1 MKIMIRLSM
10 CLFLLILL
18 IPVPL
23 ALAKGSPEK
32 ITITGTGLASPIEI
46 TDPEILNEFNPW
58 DGKFLDK
65 DRRIV
70 EETPETDTLYEVLF
84 YIRDTSGELHMFYAF
99 KYSPGPSGTRGRIY
113 LPQDNEEWY
122 EMDNQTIAR
131 RSGWLYASAEWDALM
146 EHLIKGQR
154 ASPSTSA
161 SGIASNLITLFMWGP
176 ALVIILAGGTV
187 IFWLLW
193 RKRRTPA

>member
-46 TDPEILNEFNPW
+46 TDPVILSEFNPW
-58 DGKFLDK
+58 DGKFLEK

-70 EETPETDTLYEVLF
+70 EETPQADNLYEVLF
-84 YIRDTSGELHMFYAF
+84 YIRDTDGELHMFYAF
-99 KYSPGPSGTRGRIY
+99 KYSPDPSGTRGRIY
-113 LPQDNEEWY
+113 LPLPHENEEWY
-122 EMDNQTIAR
+122 VMNNETIAR
-131 RSGWLYASAEWDALM
+131 KSGWLYASPEWD
-146 EHLIKGQR
+146 
-154 ASPSTSA
+154 
-161 SGIASNLITLFMWGP
+161 LFMQHLLKDRQTSSP
-176 ALVIILAGGTV
+176 TSVSVVSSALVVILIISTATL
-187 IFWLLW
+187 WLL
-193 RKRRTPA
+193 RRRRQTPA